1 MLSKWHLSDLSK
13 FYMKKGRV
21 FIYGHCCTSGI
32 FSIFFFAFKK
42 LLDKKD
48 GSVKKNSIPFDKA
61 FSLTFKHFHKVP
73 LKLAFDLH
81 ISIFRLYSYRPF

>member
-1 MLSKWHLSDLSK
+1 MDIVVHPVY
-13 FYMKKGRV
+13 FPY
-21 FIYGHCCTSGI
+21 
-32 FSIFFFAFKK
+32 FFAFKK

-81 ISIFRLYSYRPF
+81 ISIFRLYSYRLF